1 MNETC
6 SQKNTGN
13 RKAAILE
20 TVATMLEKAPGDKIT
35 VSKIAAGVGVSEAAI
50 YRHFASKAQIF
61 EGLITFAEEAL
72 LSRINTIQ
80 GSDQS
85 INSKTQDF
93 MLLLLTFFER
103 NPGIARLLLGDPL
116 VGEAPR
122 LKPRVRQLFDKIETV
137 CRQALRDA
145 QSTAFAKPPLSPTAQ
160 TALVMQLIEGAVTR
174 YVRSEFA
181 QSPTEHF
188 VEQWPI
194 IEIGLTNPEA

>member
-1 MNETC
+1 MNETR

-35 VSKIAAGVGVSEAAI
+35 VAKIAAGVGVSEAAI

-145 QSTAFAKPPLSPTAQ
+145 QSTAFAKPALSPTAQ

>member
-1 MNETC
+1 MNETS

-13 RKAAILE
+13 RKASILE
-20 TVATMLEKAPGDKIT
+20 TVATMLQKAPGDKIT
-35 VSKIAAGVGVSEAAI
+35 IAKIAADVGVSEAAI

-61 EGLITFAEEAL
+61 EALITFAEEAL
-72 LSRINTIQ
+72 LSRINKIHT
-80 GSDQS
+80 SDQS
-85 INSKTQDF
+85 ISSKTQDF

-122 LKPRVRQLFDKIETV
+122 LKPRVRQLFDKMETA
-137 CRQALRDA
+137 CRQALREA
-145 QSTAFAKPPLSPTAQ
+145 QSTAYAKPPLSPTAQ

-174 YVRSEFA
+174 YVRSEFT

-188 VEQWPI
+188 AEQWPI
-194 IEIGLTNPEA
+194 IEIGLTKADA

>member
-1 MNETC
+1 MNETR
-6 SQKNTGN
+6 SQKSTGN

-20 TVATMLEKAPGDKIT
+20 TVANMLEKAPGDKIT
-35 VSKIAAGVGVSEAAI
+35 IAKIASDVGVSEAAI

-61 EGLITFAEEAL
+61 EALITFAEEAL
-72 LSRINTIQ
+72 LSRINTIHA
-80 GSDQS
+80 SDQS
-85 INSKTQDF
+85 ISVKTQDF

-103 NPGIARLLLGDPL
+103 NPG
-116 VGEAPR
+116 EAPR
-122 LKPRVRQLFDKIETV
+122 LKPRVRQLFDKMETA

-188 VEQWPI
+188 AEQWPI
-194 IEIGLTNPEA
+194 IEIGLTNADA